1 MIFKWFFIFF
11 VVIKNHK
18 VSLKTLK
25 KHKIYIKFYETIMCL
40 MCFNEQTTFWEK
52 SLNNTYFFNV
62 ICYDCLRVV
71 VWFLMCFFYDLFFYY
86 HVLFFSVCKFF
97 GIYKNI
103 TKRNAQNNC
112 KIKIIQK
119 SEIIKQKH
127 KKHWKSLKL
136 HKFYDLFMV
145 FSIKLFVHLNKT

>member
-1 MIFKWFFIFF
+1 M
-11 VVIKNHK
+11 V
-18 VSLKTLK
+18 
-25 KHKIYIKFYETIMCL
+25 
-40 MCFNEQTTFWEK
+40 FNVF
-52 SLNNTYFFNV
+52 FFN
-62 ICYDCLRVV
+62 
-71 VWFLMCFFYDLFFYY
+71 DLFFYY

-127 KKHWKSLKL
+127 KKTLK
-136 HKFYDLFMV
+136 
-145 FSIKLFVHLNKT
+145 IIEIT